1 MFAGARAWSEWRNR
15 RTPDADGTARV
26 RLLKV
31 VATFRSARRV
41 ETRTS
46 TEPSLHDLCLLASS
60 VQIALAAFAV
70 AAFFHPIAY
79 QFYFFCV
86 AGLAVALRNACVA
99 ELSAVSAGA
108 R

>member
-1 MFAGARAWSEWRNR
+1 
-15 RTPDADGTARV
+15 
-26 RLLKV
+26 
-31 VATFRSARRV
+31 
-41 ETRTS
+41 
-46 TEPSLHDLCLLASS
+46 

-99 ELSAVSAGA
+99 ELRAVSSERA
-108 R
+108 RWT